1 MKKSEITTMKEMH
14 CCFALDEVRHLL
26 NAVVATDKNTCK
38 GCLSVAWAQR
48 TNADDNSK
56 KLELVMDSSRPTQP
70 TFVASVMLT
79 EHPLLS
85 D

>member
-1 MKKSEITTMKEMH
+1 MKEMH

-26 NAVVATDKNTCK
+26 NAVVATDKNTCM
-38 GCLSVAWAQR
+38 GCLSVAWAQH

-56 KLELVMDSSRPTQP
+56 NLELVMDSRSTQP
-70 TFVASVMLT
+70 TSVASVILT